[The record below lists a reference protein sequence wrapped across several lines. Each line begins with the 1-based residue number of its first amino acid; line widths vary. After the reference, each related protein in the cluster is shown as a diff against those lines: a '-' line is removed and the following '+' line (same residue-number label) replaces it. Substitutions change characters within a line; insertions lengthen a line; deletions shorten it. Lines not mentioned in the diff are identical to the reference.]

1 MPRGR
6 RRFGYLRKLP
16 SGKWQASFIGPGG
29 VRQSAP
35 DTFLRRTDA
44 DRWLAQVESDISR
57 GVWLDD
63 KLGRVL
69 LGDYARAYL
78 RDNPNIGPRWRETC
92 KRNMRLHLAP
102 LLDRPLAAVTPL
114 VVREWHAAALRG
126 PGGRTSI
133 AQSYRFLRA
142 VMYSAVRDGA
152 VARNPC
158 QVPGAGAD
166 RAGERSVASPAE
178 VLALVEA
185 ITPRYRAAVLLAA
198 WCGLRRGEV
207 CGLFN
212 EDVDLTAGTVWVR
225 RNHVEL
231 LESPLRFDKDPKSA
245 AGKRPVS
252 IPPHV
257 KPYLTEHA
265 TEWAGA
271 ERFFV
276 SRDGSPMR
284 GNAIYQ
290 AFVRAR
296 NRAGLEGLS
305 FHDLR
310 HTGQTLAAAT
320 GATLA
325 DLKRRLGHSSATAA
339 LRYLHAVEG
348 RDREVAQAL
357 SRLAEAGNAA
367 QLPRKIGT

>member
-1 MPRGR
+1 MAARR
-6 RRFGYLRKLP
+6 RRFGSVRKLP

-29 VRQSAP
+29 ARQSAP
-35 DTFLRRTDA
+35 DTFLRKTDA

-57 GVWLDD
+57 GLWLDD

-78 RDNPNIGPRWRETC
+78 RDNPSIGARWCETC
-92 KRNMRLHLAP
+92 ERNMRLHLAP
-102 LLDRPLAAVTPL
+102 LLDRPLVGVTPM
-114 VVREWHAAALRG
+114 VVREWHATALRG
-126 PGGRTSI
+126 SGGRTSI

-158 QVPGAGAD
+158 QVPGAGSD
-166 RAGERSVASPAE
+166 RAGERSVASPAQ
-178 VLALVEA
+178 VVALVEA

-212 EDVDLTAGTVWVR
+212 DDVDLAAGTVWVR
-225 RNHVEL
+225 RTHVEL
-231 LESPLRFDKDPKSA
+231 LESPQRFDKDPKSA
-245 AGKRPVS
+245 AGRRPVS

-265 TEWAGA
+265 AKWAGP

-284 GNAIYQ
+284 GNAVYQ

-296 NRAGLEGLS
+296 SKVGLDGLS

-325 DLKRRLGHSSATAA
+325 DLKRRLGHSSSAAA

-357 SRLAEAGNAA
+357 SRLAEAGDAA
-367 QLPRKIGT
+367 RLPRRF